1 MGGHKK
7 EVANGS
13 PHVFGN
19 VNARGRRSLAGK
31 VDANSAGSAL
41 ALLVA
46 ITVMIVV

>member
-1 MGGHKK
+1 MVDDAVVVKSEDYNQK
-7 EVANGS
+7 VE
-13 PHVFGN
+13 
-19 VNARGRRSLAGK
+19 RRSFAGK